1 MKTGNKIALF
11 YTTITI
17 GIIAMVTVVF
27 YFVATNYISRLYY
40 SYLTEKA
47 YAIAEKHW
55 EKDEVNEEDYA
66 RIQKHYEETLPV
78 ASEILLNAD
87 SLAETRT
94 VVSRYLTDDKISDLY
109 KGNVVRFH
117 KDKELGAAVYYPDNE
132 GNFIVVVISS
142 NQYGGDIQQRI
153 GWLLLAMLV
162 VSAVLVYFVGRLYAT
177 RMVDRID
184 AAYQSEKS
192 FISNASHELN
202 NPLTAIQGECEI
214 SLLKERTPA
223 EYQAALG
230 RIASETKRIIQL
242 MKNLLFLSHGD
253 KEILKNERE
262 TVLLADFLMQFV
274 GNRIRFTTDNF
285 AFVIQANPYL
295 LKIAINNI
303 LNNACKYSGEAPVEM
318 RLKGA
323 TLTIT
328 DTGIGIPE
336 EEITRVYQPFYRAS
350 NTREFAG
357 HGIGLSLSMRILR
370 TYGAEVNILS
380 EVGKGTT
387 VAIEFP

>member
-1 MKTGNKIALF
+1 
-11 YTTITI
+11 
-17 GIIAMVTVVF
+17 
-27 YFVATNYISRLYY
+27 
-40 SYLTEKA
+40 
-47 YAIAEKHW
+47 
-55 EKDEVNEEDYA
+55 
-66 RIQKHYEETLPV
+66 
-78 ASEILLNAD
+78 
-87 SLAETRT
+87 
-94 VVSRYLTDDKISDLY
+94 
-109 KGNVVRFH
+109 
-117 KDKELGAAVYYPDNE
+117 
-132 GNFIVVVISS
+132 
-142 NQYGGDIQQRI
+142 
-153 GWLLLAMLV
+153 
-162 VSAVLVYFVGRLYAT
+162 
-177 RMVDRID
+177 
-184 AAYQSEKS
+184 
-192 FISNASHELN
+192 
-202 NPLTAIQGECEI
+202 
-214 SLLKERTPA
+214 
-223 EYQAALG
+223 
-230 RIASETKRIIQL
+230 

>member
-55 EKDEVNEEDYA
+55 EKDEVDEEDYA

-94 VVSRYLTDDKISDLY
+94 VLSRYLTDDKISDLY
-109 KGNVVRFH
+109 KGNVIRFH

-318 RLKGA
+318 RLKGS

>member
-47 YAIAEKHW
+47 YAVAEKHW

-94 VVSRYLTDDKISDLY
+94 VLSRYLTDDKISDLY
-109 KGNVVRFH
+109 KGNVIRFH

>member
-55 EKDEVNEEDYA
+55 EKDEVDEEDYA

-94 VVSRYLTDDKISDLY
+94 VLSRYLTNDKISDLY